1 MSIMIRRWLLLMI
14 FLLLADL
21 AMHLFDIP
29 HANDL
34 YGVIICLFLLLA
46 GWPFLRQNRYMLRW
60 ILFSS
65 GIFFTGQVLDWLE
78 EFWPIPRIIDF
89 MDDFLRSTAF
99 LIMGWALFDLMKQQ
113 EALRHELEQEVALNK
128 RLHQEADYLAF
139 HDELTGLGNRRA
151 LFRELA
157 RQHREAES
165 GLLFYIDLNDFKLL
179 NDTRGHEAGD
189 EALREVSRALQ
200 WMSARAYRLGGDE
213 FVLLLDA
220 QQSLTEL
227 REDILRLTAHLQPN
241 FGISA
246 CIGSASYSADELQQP
261 DLILAR
267 ADASMYRE
275 KEAHRQLRR
284 ACR

>member
-1 MSIMIRRWLLLMI
+1 MRVIVRRLSIFLF
-14 FLLLADL
+14 FLLLGDI
-21 AMHLFDIP
+21 AMHVLGVP
-29 HANDL
+29 HSNDF
-34 YGVIICLFLLLA
+34 YGVLIGFFLLLS
-46 GWPFLRQNRYMLRW
+46 GWRFLKSNHQMLRW
-60 ILFSS
+60 VLLS
-65 GIFFTGQVLDWLE
+65 GGMFFTGQFLDWLD
-78 EFWPIPRIIDF
+78 EFFPLWPVIDF
-89 MDDFLRSTAF
+89 MDDFLRSTAM

-220 QQSLTEL
+220 QLSLTEL

-267 ADASMYRE
+267 ADTSMYRE